1 MRALYAVM
9 IIGVV
14 VIITLGVPAML
25 WLLKRV
31 RPLTPE
37 QEESERL
44 LDERR
49 RDARY
54 FWR

>member
-1 MRALYAVM
+1 MSTLYAATM
-9 IIGVV
+9 IGVIV
-14 VIITLGVPAML
+14 VITLGVPATL
-25 WLLKRV
+25 WLLRRI
-31 RPLTPE
+31 RPQTPE
-37 QEESERL
+37 QDERERL